1 MFELL
6 DKMLHL
12 KDELIQIM
20 DEVKSKHIHLI
31 ITKRNIPVAEL
42 IPIGTKKRPY
52 FGWMNGTI
60 EITGDIISPIDE
72 EWDAAR

>member
-1 MFELL
+1 MKRTMPAGEFKAKCL
-6 DKMLHL
+6 
-12 KDELIQIM
+12 QIM

-42 IPIGTKKRPY
+42 IPIETKKRPY
-52 FGWMNGTI
+52 FGWMKGTI